1 VSQMLTP
8 ARPGRS
14 TGDIPA
20 TAVTPVDFRRPSRIG
35 RDAVLALESTHEAFA
50 RRLVTVW
57 GTSTH
62 AALEIEHLATEQLSI
77 DDYVRTL
84 PSPTLLATMRV
95 GPLGATALLDVDLP
109 LALILVERL
118 LGGVGDLTQVSAARR
133 PTDLEAGLI
142 ADELLTPAVGAVD
155 EAFGDLEEEPS
166 ELLGV
171 ETTPQPLQ
179 LSAPGELL
187 VLLTY
192 RVELRGEQQAQGLLS
207 LGYPVAPL
215 LAQLDRLMAG
225 TVEEDPE
232 RERAS
237 VQAITTALLEAD
249 LDVRVRLGGST
260 LPANA
265 LAGLSEGDV
274 LRLDHAVTQPAE
286 LVCDGHAVGSAHLG
300 RRGRRLAVQILQP
313 PAARPADTSVTTIA
327 DRAARLYAG
336 SAAPGTPLQE
346 PTGAIPDAEPSPDL
360 PSTPSDA

>member
-1 VSQMLTP
+1 MSQMLTP
-8 ARPGRS
+8 ARSGRS

-20 TAVTPVDFRRPSRIG
+20 TDVTPVDFRRPSRIG

-62 AALEIEHLATEQLSI
+62 AALEIEHLATEQLSV

-84 PSPTLLATMRV
+84 PSPALLATMRV

-118 LGGVGDLTQVSAARR
+118 LGGVGDLTQVNATRR

-142 ADELLTPAVGAVD
+142 SDELLTPAVGAVHA
-155 EAFGDLEEEPS
+155 AFGDLEEEPS

-215 LAQLDRLMAG
+215 VAQLDRLMAG
-225 TVEEDPE
+225 NVEEDPE
-232 RERAS
+232 RGRAS
-237 VQAITTALLEAD
+237 VQAITAAVLEAD

-260 LPANA
+260 LPATA
-265 LAGLSEGDV
+265 LAGLVEGDV
-274 LRLDHAVTQPAE
+274 LRLDHAVTAPAE
-286 LVCDGHAVGSAHLG
+286 LICDGRPVGTAHLG

-313 PAARPADTSVTTIA
+313 PAVRPVDTSVTTIA
-327 DRAARLYAG
+327 ERAAQLYASSG
-336 SAAPGTPLQE
+336 TPDTASQGQVPAAPGSE
-346 PTGAIPDAEPSPDL
+346 PPSDL
-360 PSTPSDA
+360 PPTTSDA